1 MAQHGR
7 CLGRQ
12 AARVKHT
19 RRDRILNIV
28 VQKCDVVRA
37 AHNTTLRCA
46 CPGAGRVGHN
56 AVAHLPGQVQA
67 LPVPLEKIHN
77 AQALPVMGKAPR
89 AKPVKGALTRMAK
102 GSVAQI
108 MPKGNSL
115 GQVLIQPQR
124 AGDRARDLGHL
135 KRVGQPGAVVVP
147 LRREKYLC
155 FLLQPAEG
163 LAVENT
169 IPVALEAGP
178 DRVLRQRQ
186 AAAQTVRTQG
196 RAAAQGL
203 PFNGLG
209 LFTDCHSAP
218 PFPDPLSINTT
229 KVWETLFF
237 CGDFFEIFSR
247 LQGAASPTPR
257 GPMQAAAIQN
267 GAYCGLEISTS
278 APPRVSS
285 FSAVQSAPSCPA
297 GIRQQRVTASS
308 KTGSSSLVSAAA
320 MMRWACSNWA

>member
-12 AARVKHT
+12 AARVKHA

-28 VQKCDVVRA
+28 VQKCDVIRT
-37 AHNTTLRCA
+37 AHNTALRCA
-46 CPGAGRVGHN
+46 GPGTGRVGHN

-67 LPVPLEKIHN
+67 LTVPLEKIHN
-77 AQALPVMGKAPR
+77 AQALPVMGEAPR

-108 MPKGNSL
+108 MPKGDGL

-135 KRVGQPGAVVVP
+135 KRMGQPGAVVIA
-147 LRREKYLC
+147 LRREEYLC

-186 AAAQTVRTQG
+186 AAAQTVRAQG

-209 LFTDCHSAP
+209 LFTDRHSAP

-257 GPMQAAAIQN
+257 GPMQA
-267 GAYCGLEISTS
+267 S
-278 APPRVSS
+278 APTIVP
-285 FSAVQSAPSCPA
+285 
-297 GIRQQRVTASS
+297 
-308 KTGSSSLVSAAA
+308 
-320 MMRWACSNWA
+320 